1 MTYTQP
7 DAIAAIARAIQTE
20 QNYVFAVGLAGAF
33 LRGAGRRRAV
43 NQLAEH
49 RARLQANA
57 VLVDPSDVPATPP
70 GFTPESPITNPKT
83 ARSAL
88 AALSNT
94 LVGVYADVASVT
106 EGADR
111 ATAIAWA
118 QASARDAVR
127 WGVAS
132 QAFPT

>member
-20 QNYVFAVGLAGAF
+20 QNYVFAAGLAGAF

-49 RARLQANA
+49 RARLQVNTA
-57 VLVDPSDVPATPP
+57 LVDPADVPPTPP

-88 AALSNT
+88 AALSNA

-118 QASARDAVR
+118 QASAR
-127 WGVAS
+127 AS

>member
-1 MTYTQP
+1 M
-7 DAIAAIARAIQTE
+7 
-20 QNYVFAVGLAGAF
+20 
-33 LRGAGRRRAV
+33 
-43 NQLAEH
+43 
-49 RARLQANA
+49 
-57 VLVDPSDVPATPP
+57 VDPADVPPAPP

-88 AALSNT
+88 AALSNA

-127 WGVAS
+127 WGAAS

>member
-7 DAIAAIARAIQTE
+7 DAIAAITRAIQTE
-20 QNYVFAVGLAGAF
+20 QNYVFAAGLAGAF
-33 LRGAGRRRAV
+33 LRGDGRRRAV

-57 VLVDPSDVPATPP
+57 VLVDPSDVPA
-70 GFTPESPITNPKT
+70 
-83 ARSAL
+83 SAL

-94 LVGVYADVASVT
+94 RVGVYADVASVT

>member
-1 MTYTQP
+1 MTYTEP
-7 DAIAAIARAIQTE
+7 DAIAAIARAIKPNRTTSRC
-20 QNYVFAVGLAGAF
+20 GARRSL
-33 LRGAGRRRAV
+33 LRGAGRRRAA

-49 RARLQANA
+49 RARCRPTPRWWIQ
-57 VLVDPSDVPATPP
+57 PTPPTPP
-70 GFTPESPITNPKT
+70 GFTRVADNESEDRALG
-83 ARSAL
+83 ARGAECHS
-88 AALSNT
+88 
-94 LVGVYADVASVT
+94 GVYADVASVT

-127 WGVAS
+127 LGAAS

>member
-1 MTYTQP
+1 MLP
-7 DAIAAIARAIQTE
+7 AHRAACSSR
-20 QNYVFAVGLAGAF
+20 
-33 LRGAGRRRAV
+33 RGAPCLQSVRRGKRC
-43 NQLAEH
+43 AEH

-57 VLVDPSDVPATPP
+57 SLVNPAEVPATPP
-70 GFTPESPITNPKT
+70 GFTPDSPITDPKT

-88 AALSNT
+88 AELSNA

-127 WGVAS
+127 WGAAS

>member
-20 QNYVFAVGLAGAF
+20 QNYVFAAGLAGAF
-33 LRGAGRRRAV
+33 LRGAGRRRAT

-57 VLVDPSDVPATPP
+57 ALVDPAKVPATPP
-70 GFTPESPITNPKT
+70 GFTPDSPITDPKT

-88 AALSNT
+88 AELSNA

-127 WGVAS
+127 WGAAS

>member
-1 MTYTQP
+1 MTYTEP

-20 QNYVFAVGLAGAF
+20 QNYVFAAGLAGAF

-57 VLVDPSDVPATPP
+57 ALVDPADVPPAPP

-88 AALSNT
+88 AALAP

-111 ATAIAWA
+111 ATAIARA

-127 WGVAS
+127 WGAAS